1 MLDLYVL
8 CLVGDFHGFLGHS
21 RMATQYLQMED
32 SFWELS
38 LASTSR
44 GVSPYLEVAGELKQK
59 KMCLPDWTGTQ
70 I

>member
-8 CLVGDFHGFLGHS
+8 CLVGGFCGFLGHG
-21 RMATQYLQMED
+21 RMFTQCLQMGD
-32 SFWELS
+32 SVWELS

-44 GVSPYLEVAGELKQK
+44 GVSPYMEVPGELKQK
-59 KMCLPDWTGTQ
+59 KMCLPDWIGRQ